1 MATNIGAFLKK
12 HRESI
17 LNQWINQV
25 KGESSITTV
34 FPGPVLK
41 ELIEDLLDRITKYF
55 EHPKEQHNWV
65 QLFTDRMTVVSAA
78 SIYVSDRVAKAGKD
92 VILHLLREVR
102 NPIEDPL
109 AAFLDVDRVFDEID
123 LAQLAQFLNF
133 SPHLQSATESEQAKI
148 SEQLRS
154 RLNLFYNAFQHSTDG
169 IIITDLEGRIL
180 EANEAFLKIFGYE
193 YHEVIGRY
201 TGFLRAPQTSD
212 EFYRRMWESI
222 NTKGEWKG
230 EIINKCKDGTLIPVW
245 LSITP
250 IYENGKRIGYMGV
263 EIDISEKKR
272 IENALIKEKRF
283 TESLIETAN
292 SLIVGLNLKGEI
304 TLFNKKLEATTGY
317 KKEEVLG
324 KNWFEIFLPERIR
337 PSVEEVFDGIV
348 NDRIPSYYENPI
360 LTRSG
365 EERYIAWSN
374 TAIRNEKNEIIGAL
388 GIGQDI
394 TEQKRLEQQILQSE
408 RLATIGQMAAK
419 VAHEIRNPLSS
430 IMLNAEL
437 LGDEIRA
444 ASDAIS
450 QDAEVLLKSIIS
462 EVDRVAKLTEEYL
475 QFSRL
480 PDADPQPGDL
490 INLVREVVEF
500 IEPEAS
506 SRGIQIVTEY
516 ETDELQLVF
525 DAQQMR
531 QVLMNIFKNALEA
544 MRRGG
549 ILTIRVRDTRSKAI
563 IAVADTGEGIPKEVQ
578 EKIFQPFYTTKDMGT
593 GLGLAISQQVI
604 QEHGGHIEFESEPGK
619 GTTFYLHLP
628 KKKPKNKQ

>member
-1 MATNIGAFLKK
+1 MKALIGELLQRIITHFEFPD
-12 HRESI
+12 RQQ
-17 LNQWINQV
+17 NWI
-25 KGESSITTV
+25 
-34 FPGPVLK
+34 
-41 ELIEDLLDRITKYF
+41 
-55 EHPKEQHNWV
+55 

-78 SIYVSDRVAKAGKD
+78 SIYVSDRVAKVGKN
-92 VILHLLREVR
+92 VILHMLIQES
-102 NPIEDPL
+102 NPIEDQL
-109 AAFLDVDRVFDEID
+109 NAFLELDRVFDEID
-123 LAQLAQFLNF
+123 LAQLAQFLNLPPRF
-133 SPHLQSATESEQAKI
+133 PQSPEAEQAKI

-169 IIITDLEGRIL
+169 IIITDLGGRIL

-193 YHEVIGRY
+193 YNEVIGQH

-212 EFYRRMWESI
+212 EFYRKMWESI

-230 EIINKCKDGTLIPVW
+230 EIINKCKDGSLIPVW

-250 IYENGKRIGYMGV
+250 IYEDGQRIGYMGV

-324 KNWFEIFLPERIR
+324 KKWFEIFLPERIR

-348 NDRIPSYYENPI
+348 NNKIPSYYENPI

-374 TAIRNEKNEIIGAL
+374 TAIRNENNEIIGAL

-394 TEQKRLEQQILQSE
+394 TEQKRLEQQILHSE

-437 LGDEIRA
+437 LGDEIRMA
-444 ASDAIS
+444 GDAIS
-450 QDAEVLLKSIIS
+450 EDAEVLLKSIIS
-462 EVDRVAKLTEEYL
+462 EVDRVAKLTEDYL

-490 INLVREVVEF
+490 INLIQEVVEF

-506 SRGIQIVTEY
+506 SRGIQIVSEY
-516 ETDELQLVF
+516 ETNALELVF

-531 QVLMNIFKNALEA
+531 QVLMNILKNALEA

-549 ILTIRVRDTRSKAI
+549 ILTVRVQDSRKKVLIAI
-563 IAVADTGEGIPKEVQ
+563 SDTGDGIPEKLQ
-578 EKIFQPFYTTKDMGT
+578 DKIFQPFYTTKDMGT

-604 QEHGGHIEFESEPGK
+604 QEHGGNIEFESEPGK

-628 KKKPKNKQ
+628 KKRFKK

>member
-1 MATNIGAFLKK
+1 
-12 HRESI
+12 
-17 LNQWINQV
+17 
-25 KGESSITTV
+25 
-34 FPGPVLK
+34 
-41 ELIEDLLDRITKYF
+41 
-55 EHPKEQHNWV
+55 
-65 QLFTDRMTVVSAA
+65 DRMTVVSAA
-78 SIYVSDRVAKAGKD
+78 SIYVSDRVAKVGKN
-92 VILHLLREVR
+92 VILHMLIQES
-102 NPIEDPL
+102 NPIEDQL
-109 AAFLDVDRVFDEID
+109 NAFLELDRVFDEID
-123 LAQLAQFLNF
+123 LAQLAQFLNLPPRF
-133 SPHLQSATESEQAKI
+133 PQSPEAEQAKI

-169 IIITDLEGRIL
+169 IIITDLGGRIL

-193 YHEVIGRY
+193 YNEVIGQH

-212 EFYRRMWESI
+212 EFYRKMWESI

-230 EIINKCKDGTLIPVW
+230 EIINKCKDGSLIPVW

-250 IYENGKRIGYMGV
+250 IYEDGQRIGYMGV

-324 KNWFEIFLPERIR
+324 KKWFEIFLPERIR

-348 NDRIPSYYENPI
+348 NNKIPSYYENPI

-374 TAIRNEKNEIIGAL
+374 TAIRNENNEIIGAL

-394 TEQKRLEQQILQSE
+394 TEQKRLEQQILHSE

-437 LGDEIRA
+437 LGDEIRMA
-444 ASDAIS
+444 GDAIS
-450 QDAEVLLKSIIS
+450 EDAEVLLKSIIS
-462 EVDRVAKLTEEYL
+462 EVDRVAKLTEDYL

-490 INLVREVVEF
+490 INLIQEVVEF

-506 SRGIQIVTEY
+506 SRGIQIVSEY
-516 ETDELQLVF
+516 ETNALELVF

-531 QVLMNIFKNALEA
+531 QVLMNILKNALEA

-549 ILTIRVRDTRSKAI
+549 ILTVRVQDSRKKVLIAI
-563 IAVADTGEGIPKEVQ
+563 SDTGDGIPEKLQ
-578 EKIFQPFYTTKDMGT
+578 DKIFQPFYTTKDMGT

-604 QEHGGHIEFESEPGK
+604 QEHGGNIEFESEPGK

-628 KKKPKNKQ
+628 KKRFKK

>member
-1 MATNIGAFLKK
+1 MASKIGEFLKK

-17 LNQWINQV
+17 QVEWINKV
-25 KGESSITTV
+25 KDESTITTI

-41 ELIEDLLDRITKYF
+41 ELIDDLLHRIIAYF
-55 EHPKEQHNWV
+55 DAPQKPQNWI
-65 QLFTDRMTVVSAA
+65 QLFSDRMTVVSAA
-78 SIYVSDRVAKAGKD
+78 SIYVSDRVAKAGKE
-92 VILHLLREVR
+92 VILHILKRER
-102 NPIEDPL
+102 NPVKDQL
-109 AAFLDVDRVFDEID
+109 SAFLELDRVFDEID
-123 LAQLAQFLNF
+123 LAQLAQFLNLPPRF
-133 SPHLQSATESEQAKI
+133 PDSPEAEQAKI
-148 SEQLRS
+148 NEQLRS

-180 EANEAFLKIFGYE
+180 EANEAFLRIFGYE
-193 YHEVIGRY
+193 YNEVIGRH

-212 EFYRRMWESI
+212 DFYREMWESI

-230 EIINKCKDGTLIPVW
+230 EIINKCKDGSLIPVW

-250 IYENGKRIGYMGV
+250 IYESDRRIGYMGV

-304 TLFNKKLEATTGY
+304 ILFNKKLEATTGY

-348 NDRIPSYYENPI
+348 NNKIPSYYENPI

-444 ASDAIS
+444 AGDAIS
-450 QDAEVLLKSIIS
+450 EDAEVLLKSIIS

-480 PDADPQPGDL
+480 PDADPQRGDL
-490 INLVREVVEF
+490 INLVQEVVEF

-506 SRGIQIVTEY
+506 SRGIQIVSEY
-516 ETDELQLVF
+516 ETDAMELVF

-549 ILTIRVRDTRSKAI
+549 ILTVRVQDSHSKVVIAI
-563 IAVADTGEGIPKEVQ
+563 SDTGEGIPEKVQ
-578 EKIFQPFYTTKDMGT
+578 DKIFQPFYTTKDMGT

-604 QEHGGHIEFESEPGK
+604 HEHGGTIEFESEPGK

-628 KKKPKNKQ
+628 KKRFKK